1 MKKTLI
7 ALLALASVA
16 SATNYYGGALEN
28 PFAQYSKQYTLG
40 QDYTLTFTLGSSL
53 TGSDSG
59 SILILDTNNW
69 GVSSQQGRYVGMDT
83 GANGVDGI
91 FNNYTARTDFS
102 TTEKTEGWF
111 IDYVS
116 NNAING
122 ITIKV
127 QGIAKTPTLDAST
140 VLTFTKAS
148 KPDVTMT
155 INQLLD
161 FNGINIG
168 KNMTA
173 TNISFT
179 TPSVPE
185 PTTGTLSLLALA
197 GLCARRRKH

>member
-69 GVSSQQGRYVGMDT
+69 GVSSQQGRYVGMDN
-83 GANGVDGI
+83 GANGVDGS
-91 FNNYTARTDFS
+91 FDKYQTKTAFS
-102 TTEKTEGWF
+102 TDEKTEGWF
-111 IDYVS
+111 IDYSS

-127 QGIAKTPTLDAST
+127 QGIAATPTLDAST

-168 KNMTA
+168 THMTA
-173 TNISFT
+173 TDISFT
-179 TPSVPE
+179 TVPE